1 MCVRAKS
8 LQLSLS
14 LCDRVDCSLPGSS
27 VHGDSLG
34 KNSAVG
40 RHALLQ
46 GIFPTQE
53 WNLRLLCLLHRQAGF
68 FFFFFLTTST
78 TWEAQQTERDIASW
92 PLVHSPLPSRRIPE
106 RSQVSLLKNAW
117 EFPRLLSPEH
127 SYATICPLPSTPPLP
142 NICSS
147 SLFIPLSSSNLHIT
161 YLTIMLIIICLS

>member
-1 MCVRAKS
+1 MTVWTVACQAP
-8 LQLSLS
+8 
-14 LCDRVDCSLPGSS
+14 LCMGILWARIVQWVTMLFFRGSS
-27 VHGDSLG
+27 RPRNGTFVSYV
-34 KNSAVG
+34 SCIG
-40 RHALLQ
+40 R
-46 GIFPTQE
+46 
-53 WNLRLLCLLHRQAGF
+53 RGF

-161 YLTIMLIIICLS
+161 YLTIMLIIICLP